1 MYEKGHL
8 NETEFI
14 KLAQRG
20 DKRAQERLFKE
31 YRGFIYYV
39 CQGYFLKDGEQQD
52 LFQEAAIGF
61 LEAIKA
67 FNFNLNVKFR
77 NFAFLCIKRELDSAV
92 SRSNR
97 KKRQILNNAISIY
110 SSKDDCSNRL
120 DAAYFTNE
128 HLLKDENNTPE
139 NNFLEK
145 EELFELV
152 GFLQKEL
159 TDLEQDVILLRLQ
172 GFSYREITD
181 ILTIQPKAVD
191 NAIQRVRK
199 KIASTYDKIK
209 NAC

>member
-8 NETEFI
+8 NELELI
-14 KLAQRG
+14 KLAQSG
-20 DKRAQERLFKE
+20 DKRAQEGLFKE
-31 YRGFIYYV
+31 YRGFIYYI

-52 LFQEAAIGF
+52 LFQEAAIGL
-61 LEAIKA
+61 LEAIRA
-67 FNFNLNVKFR
+67 YNFNLNVKFR

-110 SSKDDCSNRL
+110 SSKDDSSNRFDSSYML
-120 DAAYFTNE
+120 NE

-145 EELFELV
+145 EDLYELV

-159 TDLEQDVILLRLQ
+159 TDLEQDVLLLRIQ

-199 KIASTYDKIK
+199 KITNTYDKIR

>member
-8 NETEFI
+8 NEMELI
-14 KLAQRG
+14 KLAQKG
-20 DKRAQERLFKE
+20 DKRAQERIFKE
-31 YRGFIYYV
+31 YLGFIYYI
-39 CQGYFLKDGEQQD
+39 CQGYFLRDGEQQD
-52 LFQEAAIGF
+52 LFQEAAIGL
-61 LEAIKA
+61 LEAIRA
-67 FNFNLNVKFR
+67 YNFNLNVKFR

-110 SSKDDCSNRL
+110 SNKDDQNNRL
-120 DAAYFTNE
+120 DSSYFINE
-128 HLLKDENNTPE
+128 HLIKDENNTPE

-145 EELFELV
+145 EGLYELI

-159 TDLEQDVILLRLQ
+159 TDLEQDVLMLRLQ

-199 KIASTYDKIK
+199 KISNTYVKMK

>member
-1 MYEKGHL
+1 M
-8 NETEFI
+8 
-14 KLAQRG
+14 
-20 DKRAQERLFKE
+20 
-31 YRGFIYYV
+31 
-39 CQGYFLKDGEQQD
+39 
-52 LFQEAAIGF
+52 
-61 LEAIKA
+61 
-67 FNFNLNVKFR
+67 
-77 NFAFLCIKRELDSAV
+77 

-110 SSKDDCSNRL
+110 SNKDDQNNRL
-120 DAAYFTNE
+120 DSSYFINE
-128 HLLKDENNTPE
+128 HLIKDENNTPE

-145 EELFELV
+145 EGLYELI

-159 TDLEQDVILLRLQ
+159 TDLEQDVLMLRLQ

-199 KIASTYDKIK
+199 KISNTYVKMK

>member
-8 NETEFI
+8 NESELI

-31 YRGFIYYV
+31 YRGFIYYI

-52 LFQEAAIGF
+52 LFQEAAIGL
-61 LEAIKA
+61 LEAIRA
-67 FNFNLNVKFR
+67 YNFNLNVKFR

-97 KKRQILNNAISIY
+97 KKRQILNNALSIY
-110 SSKDDCSNRL
+110 SNKGDHSNRF
-120 DAAYFTNE
+120 DSSYFISE
-128 HLLKDENNTPE
+128 HLIKDENNTPE

-145 EELFELV
+145 EGLYELI

-159 TDLEQDVILLRLQ
+159 TDLEQDVLMLRLQ

-199 KIASTYDKIK
+199 KITNTYDKIK

>member
-1 MYEKGHL
+1 MVKDKYF
-8 NETEFI
+8 NEVELL

-31 YRGFIYYV
+31 YRGFIYYI
-39 CQGYFLKDGEQQD
+39 CQGYFLKDGDQQD
-52 LFQEAAIGF
+52 LAQEAAIGL

-67 FNFNLNVKFR
+67 YNFQMNVKFR

-110 SSKDDCSNRL
+110 YN
-120 DAAYFTNE
+120 
-128 HLLKDENNTPE
+128 KDECNTRFETSNYISEQLIKDEINTPE

-145 EELFELV
+145 EGLYELIS
-152 GFLQKEL
+152 FLQKEL
-159 TDLEQDVILLRLQ
+159 TDMEQEVLLLRLQ
-172 GFSYREITD
+172 GFSYREITG
-181 ILTIQPKAVD
+181 ILAIQPKAVD
-191 NAIQRVRK
+191 NAIQRVRR
-199 KIASTYDKIK
+199 KITNTYDKVN